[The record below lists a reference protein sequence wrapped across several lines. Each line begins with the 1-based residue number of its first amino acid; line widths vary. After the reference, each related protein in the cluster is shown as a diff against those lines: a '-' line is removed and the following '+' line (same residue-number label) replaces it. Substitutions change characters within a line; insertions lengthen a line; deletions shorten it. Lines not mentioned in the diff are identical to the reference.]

1 MTMQANQPILCL
13 GEIAKWKIDITEGI
27 QAMYNLICNDTN
39 EPLTDENGVAV
50 VYATGNEC
58 ALAMHEMQATTGKRY
73 RPARVID
80 PNWRTRE
87 LAKALTEYVLPKWQ
101 VLFFHQLETRDRFTG
116 NQSVRW
122 CSTDYAF
129 SIDRA
134 EFYTGEPI
142 RQRNIVLPVI
152 SDHYMHVSKLDASKI
167 AYTKDEESGSA
178 DKQTQTT
185 VGRYLTAFYPDLD
198 NELIKYINSLHQQEY
213 QPVAVKFATGEKITE
228 IYKAC
233 HDSGASSC
241 MTKPD
246 HFYKSSCHPTLVFSA
261 GDLALAYIADFED
274 SHIKA
279 RALVWPDKKIYA
291 RLYGDYE
298 TLRSGLQT
306 LGYTSDGTF
315 QGAKIKRIEDANS
328 DRLVLPY
335 LDGVQGIS
343 IIDDQWLEI
352 DSYGDIQACNVY
364 GLQSPDNYTTCDNCE
379 DDIATEDDAYTV
391 YTRRN
396 STATYCE
403 HCRDYQAFWCE
414 GTQEYIRNDREMTV
428 DGQSY
433 SYWYVEDNASRCEYS
448 DDYTFGDMVTVYTGP
463 KDADAESWSESV
475 ADDESFI
482 CRITGNRYANNLQV
496 IDDWSDEPRAEF
508 NQPDDQPE
516 PEMIICARSYQSGFA
531 CAA

>member
-1 MTMQANQPILCL
+1 
-13 GEIAKWKIDITEGI
+13 
-27 QAMYNLICNDTN
+27 MYNLICNETN
-39 EPLTDENGVAV
+39 EPLKDADGNPV

-80 PNWRTRE
+80 PNWRNRE

-116 NQSVRW
+116 NKSVRW

-129 SIDRA
+129 SADRA
-134 EFYTGEPI
+134 EFYTGDPI
-142 RQRNIVLPVI
+142 KQRNIVLPVI
-152 SDHYMHVSKLDASKI
+152 PDHFMHVSKLDASKI
-167 AYTKDEESGSA
+167 AFTKDEESGSA

-185 VGRYLTAFYPDLD
+185 VGRYLTAYYPDLD

-233 HDSGASSC
+233 HDSGAGSC

-246 HFYKSSCHPTLVFSA
+246 HYYNSSCHPTLVFSA
-261 GDLALAYIADFED
+261 GDLALAYIADFDD

-279 RALVWPDKKIYA
+279 RALVWPEKKIYA

-306 LGYTSDGTF
+306 LGYTSDGNF
-315 QGAKIKRIEDANS
+315 DGARIKRIEDANS

-343 IIDDQWLEI
+343 IIDDQWLQI
-352 DSYGDIQACNVY
+352 DKYGDIQACNTN
-364 GLQSPDNYTTCDNCE
+364 GLQSPENYTTCDNCE
-379 DDIATEDDAYTV
+379 DDIASEENAHTV

-433 SYWYVEDNASRCEYS
+433 AEWYVIDNASLCQYTDE
-448 DDYTFGDMVTVYTGP
+448 YTFGDMVTVYTSET
-463 KDADAESWSESV
+463 DAESWSENI

-482 CRITGNRYANNLQV
+482 CRVTGNRYANNLQV
-496 IDDWSDEPRAEF
+496 IDDWTDEPRAEF
-508 NQPDDQPE
+508 NAPDDQPE
-516 PEMIICARSYQSGFA
+516 PEMITCTRQYQAGFA

>member
-1 MTMQANQPILCL
+1 
-13 GEIAKWKIDITEGI
+13 
-27 QAMYNLICNDTN
+27 MYNLICNETN
-39 EPLTDENGVAV
+39 EPVKDADGNPV
-50 VYATGNEC
+50 VYETGNEC
-58 ALAMHEMQATTGKRY
+58 ALAMHQMLASTGKRY

-80 PNWRTRE
+80 PNWRNRE
-87 LAKALTEYVLPKWQ
+87 LAKALSGEYTIPAWQ
-101 VLFFHQLETRDRFTG
+101 ILKYHQIEKTDRFTG
-116 NQSVRW
+116 NKTLAW
-122 CSTDYAF
+122 CSTDHTF
-129 SIDRA
+129 STDR
-134 EFYTGEPI
+134 EHWYMTDEPVK
-142 RQRNIVLPVI
+142 QRNVTLPI
-152 SDHYMHVSKLDASKI
+152 HPDHFLHVSKLDASKV
-167 AYTKDEESGSA
+167 AFTKDDEAGSA

-246 HFYKSSCHPTLVFSA
+246 HYYNSSCHPTLVFSA
-261 GDLALAYIADFED
+261 GDLALAYIADFDD

-306 LGYTSDGTF
+306 LGYTSDGNF
-315 QGAKIKRIEDANS
+315 DGAKIKRIEDANS
-328 DRLVLPY
+328 NRLVLPY
-335 LDGVQGIS
+335 LDGVQGITV
-343 IIDDQWLEI
+343 INDQWLQI
-352 DSYGDIQACNVY
+352 DKYGDIQACNTN
-364 GLQSPDNYTTCDNCE
+364 GLQSPENYTTCDNCE
-379 DDIATEDDAYTV
+379 DDIADVEDAYTV

-396 STATYCE
+396 STVTWCA
-403 HCRDYQAFWCE
+403 HCRDREAFFCE
-414 GTQEYIRNDREMTV
+414 GTQEFVRDGRGITV
-428 DGQSY
+428 DGETFAE
-433 SYWYVEDNASRCEYS
+433 WYVIDNASLCQYTDE
-448 DDYTFGDMVTVYTGP
+448 YTFGDMVTVYTGP
-463 KDADAESWSESV
+463 KDADAESWSENI

-508 NQPDDQPE
+508 NAPDDQPE
-516 PEMIICARSYQSGFA
+516 PEMITCARLYQAGFA

>member
-1 MTMQANQPILCL
+1 
-13 GEIAKWKIDITEGI
+13 
-27 QAMYNLICNDTN
+27 MYNLVCNETN
-39 EPLTDENGVAV
+39 EPLKDADGNPV

-80 PNWRTRE
+80 PNWRDRE

-101 VLFFHQLETRDRFTG
+101 ALFFHQLETRDRFTG

-129 SIDRA
+129 SPDRPD
-134 EFYTGEPI
+134 FYTGDPI

-152 SDHYMHVSKLDASKI
+152 PDHYMHVSKLDSSKV

-178 DKQTQTT
+178 DRQTQTT
-185 VGRYLTAFYPDLD
+185 VGRYLTAYYPDLD

-233 HDSGASSC
+233 HDSGAGSC

-246 HFYKSSCHPTLVFSA
+246 HYYNSSCHPTLVFSA
-261 GDLALAYIADFED
+261 GDLALAYIADFDET
-274 SHIKA
+274 HIKA

-306 LGYTSDGTF
+306 LGYTSDGSF
-315 QGAKIKRIEDANS
+315 HGAKIKRIKDEDS

-343 IIDDQWLEI
+343 IIDDQWLQI
-352 DSYGDIQACNVY
+352 DKYGDIQACNTN
-364 GLQSPDNYTTCDNCE
+364 GLQSPENYTTCDNCE
-379 DDIATEDDAYTV
+379 DNIADEQDAYTI
-391 YTRRN
+391 YTRQN
-396 STATYCE
+396 STLTWCE
-403 HCRDYQAFWCE
+403 HCRDNEAFWCE

-433 SYWYVEDNASRCEYS
+433 AEWHVADDANFCQFS
-448 DDYTFGDMVTVYTGP
+448 DEYTFSHMAEVYISETET
-463 KDADAESWSESV
+463 ESWSREYV
-475 ADDESFI
+475 NDETFI
-482 CRITGNRYANNLQV
+482 CRITGNRYTNSLQV
-496 IDDWSDEPRAEF
+496 IDDWSNEPRAEF

-516 PEMIICARSYQSGFA
+516 PEMIICTRSYQSGFS